1 MSINVSEEST
11 GSYTL
16 RTEMWCDGDT
26 VLKNHVNNENL
37 THPIDAFEELCK
49 LESKL
54 EVVADRI
61 DGFLTCFAGVDADT
75 EEFLEELKEWVKDA

>member
-1 MSINVSEEST
+1 MSINVSEKST

-26 VLKNHVNNENL
+26 ELKNHVNDKNL
-37 THPIDAFEELCK
+37 THPMEAFKELCK
-49 LESKL
+49 LENKL
-54 EVVADRI
+54 EVVANRI

-75 EEFLEELKEWVKDA
+75 GEFLEELKEWVSE